1 MVDAIPI
8 LEARNLEVNRGGA
21 ILIHVPSLLIQEG
34 EIFSLI
40 GPNGAGKTTLLQTLS
55 YLLKPF
61 QGEILF
67 RGKKVEANHSA
78 FEYRRKL
85 AMVFQEPLLF
95 DTTVFNN
102 VASGLKIRG
111 MKRSEIRDRVMQQ
124 LDRFGISHLNDRSAK
139 TLSGG
144 EAQRTS
150 LARAFA
156 LRPEILLLDEPFASL
171 DPPTRDSLIED
182 LEHILQQTRTT
193 AVFATHDRL
202 EALRLSDRIAVMD
215 GGKILQIGSPE
226 EVANHPVNELVASF
240 VGVETILSGRV
251 VKRDGG
257 TFVTS
262 IEGQEIE
269 TVGDAHLG
277 EAVVLCIRPE
287 NVTISTRHSHEGTS
301 ARNVF
306 HGRIVKIISMGIY
319 QKVHLHCGFPLVA
332 FVTNHSLEELSLTVG
347 KEMWA
352 SFKATAVTVIRK
364 GESEEK
370 FAPHHLK
377 PCSSPALLREAGRA
391 EQGCKGASKYLS

>member
-1 MVDAIPI
+1 MQIAECGIQMGLNESKPI
-8 LEARNLEVNRGGA
+8 IEIKNLEVERGGIT
-21 ILIHVPSLLIQEG
+21 ILNVPSFLIQEG
-34 EIFSLI
+34 EILSLI

-61 QGEILF
+61 QGEIFF
-67 RGKKVEANHSA
+67 RGKKVETNHSVL
-78 FEYRRKL
+78 EYRRKL

-111 MKRSEIRDRVMQQ
+111 MKRGEIRDRAMKQ
-124 LDRFGISHLNDRSAK
+124 LERFGISHLNDRSAR

-156 LRPEILLLDEPFASL
+156 LQPEILLLDEPFSSL

-202 EALRLSDRIAVMD
+202 EALRLSDRIAVMNQ
-215 GGKILQIGSPE
+215 GKILQIGSPG
-226 EVANHPVNELVASF
+226 EVMNHPVNEIVASF
-240 VGVETILSGRV
+240 VGVETILTGKV
-251 VKRDGG
+251 IKRNGG

-262 IEGQEIE
+262 IDGREIE
-269 TVGDAHLG
+269 AVGDAHLG
-277 EAVVLCIRPE
+277 ETVVLCIRPE
-287 NVTISTRHSHEGTS
+287 NVTLSTRPSQEGTS

-306 HGRIVKIISMGIY
+306 PGRIVKIISLGLY

-332 FVTNHSLEELSLTVG
+332 YVTNHSLEGLSLTEG
-347 KEMWA
+347 KEVRA

-364 GESEEK
+364 GES
-370 FAPHHLK
+370 
-377 PCSSPALLREAGRA
+377 
-391 EQGCKGASKYLS
+391 